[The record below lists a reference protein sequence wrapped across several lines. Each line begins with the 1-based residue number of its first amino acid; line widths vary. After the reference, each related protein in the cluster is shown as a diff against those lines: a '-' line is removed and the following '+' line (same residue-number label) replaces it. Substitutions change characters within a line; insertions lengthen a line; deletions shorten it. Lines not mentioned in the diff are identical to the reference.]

1 MEESG
6 CSAES
11 RMGTLHDPSTRC
23 VCAFARMSKTR
34 PNMCHLYCC
43 YCWYSCSWLLFI
55 IEPHILLF
63 RRPLA
68 QSQWLQNHKLK
79 ELWKLDTIWRCLR
92 DAGCTPDQLVSIS
105 FVLLHVYLLF
115 CGLDYHHCAWTVCNF
130 LLQLYLLFFSSMLW
144 RFCIWASLD
153 DFLHWWIDSERS
165 SSIGNCFKSTHSALL
180 QINTL
185 FFSL

>member
-1 MEESG
+1 MSCFPRTSLKEFPRPIWCQRQNG
-6 CSAES
+6 GIWVFS
-11 RMGTLHDPSTRC
+11 RVKDGYITWSINPVC
-23 VCAFARMSKTR
+23 VFARMSKTC

-92 DAGCTPDQLVSIS
+92 DAGCTPDQLVNIIRAAAC
-105 FVLLHVYLLF
+105 VLTILWVRL
-115 CGLDYHHCAWTVCNF
+115 
-130 LLQLYLLFFSSMLW
+130 SSL
-144 RFCIWASLD
+144 CLI
-153 DFLHWWIDSERS
+153 
-165 SSIGNCFKSTHSALL
+165 SAL
-180 QINTL
+180 TER
-185 FFSL
+185 